1 MNKESKWQKGIQQQT
16 TAETRNLINSE
27 SNLFSVFLFQ
37 STSKIKAKK
46 TGTEEVAQQ
55 VQLNLQLPHLSMENV
70 SYVKT
75 IKEKMG
81 GSIR

>member
-1 MNKESKWQKGIQQQT
+1 MAERDTTTT
-16 TAETRNLINSE
+16 TAETRTSSTLSQTC
-27 SNLFSVFLFQ
+27 FLFFVSIDEQ
-37 STSKIKAKK
+37 NKSKK

-81 GSIR
+81 GKY